1 MARAGKETQSE
12 NRVCVS
18 VILFCQ
24 MGVWT
29 AKKISES
36 GYYCGVG
43 TEQVEVQDSDATVP
57 H

>member
-1 MARAGKETQSE
+1 MLGKTPSL
-12 NRVCVS
+12 RMRSVP

-29 AKKISES
+29 SKKISEP

-43 TEQVEVQDSDATVP
+43 TEQVEVQDSDATAP